1 MTSDQAPVWWPFIA
15 APGLPPTGAQM
26 GIDLLSGG
34 PFYADPA
41 GWVLD
46 DTIPVTNPNMFVFG
60 KPGRGK
66 SATVKAFLLRMMDF
80 GYRALILGDPKDEY
94 EQLCRALGVEP
105 IRIGPG
111 QPVRINPLAFGPLA
125 HGWDQLSGSE
135 AQARAAVVFG
145 RWLTLVRGLVG
156 SQRIGEHRVPF
167 SPSDEAVVKTALAD
181 LTGYAAGHSRL
192 HEVTVP
198 QLWAALDQPS
208 DALVA
213 GCRYRDARQFWDET
227 RLLRDS
233 LGQLVTGALAGMF
246 DAHTTIDVDWR
257 APIQSLSLSRL
268 EPLGDDAVGVA
279 LTCLNSWGRGMRE
292 VADPGDVR
300 IVVRDES
307 WKQLRLGV
315 EAVKSFDA
323 DLRLSRSTGDI
334 QCAVG
339 AQTVRPAV
347 GRRPRLAGGRDR
359 QRPAAPGRHH
369 RPARPRP
376 GRRRR
381 TRPAPRPRPDRP
393 TPRHRLGH
401 ARQRPRPVDRR
412 RPALQSPD
420 RPHPGRGAR
429 SPTPTR
435 PSAHNRGRADPMS
448 SEGRRGPVPLTVQAA
463 WSGTLLAALLQQVDH
478 LRDPKRALVR
488 SALGGVNPAQPL
500 GAVKLRKRVERC
512 TRIRVSVE
520 RGRDVGG
527 EIGPLRSFRF
537 EDDLDLGAVGQRVA
551 GPRRAER
558 DDGSVLG
565 LLDGAAHEPAGD
577 RSAYRMAGLGT
588 PDMVG
593 VERDRHLGSAASID
607 RDDGPEPFPPV
618 HGCIV
623 SPPGRARSAP
633 RGGTL
638 TTERGG
644 P

>member
-1 MTSDQAPVWWPFIA
+1 MTGRSPVTRVRSGRRTGRGMARLLADFGHDLPTAIPEPPADREPRMFRPTAARGSRRPGRGWAAAYPPVVSWRMTSDQAPVWWPFIA
-15 APGLPPTGAQM
+15 TPGLPPTGAQM

-111 QPVRINPLAFGPLA
+111 QPGRINPLAFGPLA

-268 EPLGDDAVGVA
+268 EPLGDDAVGIA

-334 QCAVG
+334 QCAVAHKPSDPLSAG
-339 AQTVRPAV
+339 DPA
-347 GRRPRLAGGRDR
+347 RRRSRSRKTCCTWPTS
-359 QRPAAPGRHH
+359 

-420 RPHPGRGAR
+420 RPHPGRGAAHR
-429 SPTPTR
+429 HQPGPPRTTAAGRTR
-435 PSAHNRGRADPMS
+435 
-448 SEGRRGPVPLTVQAA
+448 
-463 WSGTLLAALLQQVDH
+463 
-478 LRDPKRALVR
+478 
-488 SALGGVNPAQPL
+488 
-500 GAVKLRKRVERC
+500 
-512 TRIRVSVE
+512 
-520 RGRDVGG
+520 
-527 EIGPLRSFRF
+527 
-537 EDDLDLGAVGQRVA
+537 
-551 GPRRAER
+551 
-558 DDGSVLG
+558 
-565 LLDGAAHEPAGD
+565 
-577 RSAYRMAGLGT
+577 
-588 PDMVG
+588 
-593 VERDRHLGSAASID
+593 
-607 RDDGPEPFPPV
+607 
-618 HGCIV
+618 
-623 SPPGRARSAP
+623 
-633 RGGTL
+633 
-638 TTERGG
+638 
-644 P
+644 